1 MSKSYRERPEEREG
15 IKILSRGGRIP
26 EICEGRPSYRK
37 MKPEKRTK
45 MKIKDVY
52 EEGDTEI

>member
-1 MSKSYRERPEEREG
+1 MSKSYREHREDNEG
-15 IKILSRGGRIP
+15 IQFLRRGGRIP

-45 MKIKDVY
+45 MKMKDVY
-52 EEGDTEI
+52 EGDTEI